1 MKKTAVTV
9 CALVA
14 LWGVSVPADAQDR
27 ELIQMAI
34 LLDTSSSMDGLI
46 DQAKTNLWKIVNE
59 TARAKKSGKTPM
71 LEVAVYEY
79 GNDGIPQGEGYIRM
93 VTPLTGDLDL
103 VSEKLFSL
111 TTNGGSEYCGQVI
124 KAAAASLLWSK
135 RNDIYKVIYI
145 AGNEPFS
152 QGPVAYADAC
162 KSAVGKGII
171 VNTIFCGGKSD
182 SDAAGWKDGASRAD
196 GSFMSIDQNIR
207 NADIVAPQDKEILS
221 LNASLNKTYIG
232 YGSAGSSR
240 KVMQAEQDSNSMKM
254 ANEAAVQRTLAK
266 SAPSYS
272 NSGWDLVD
280 AQKQDSKAVDSLKE
294 DDLPAEMK
302 GMSKAEQKSYI
313 EKKSRERDAIRS
325 KIKALS
331 EQREKYVAET
341 MKKNSGDN
349 TLDEA
354 IVKSI
359 RSQAAKKG
367 YSFE

>member
-1 MKKTAVTV
+1 MSA
-9 CALVA
+9 
-14 LWGVSVPADAQDR
+14 PADAQER
-27 ELIQMAI
+27 ELIQIAI

-59 TARAKKSGKTPM
+59 TARAKRAGKAPL

-79 GNDGIPQGEGYIRM
+79 GNDSIPAGEGYIRM

-111 TTNGGSEYCGQVI
+111 KTNGGSEYCGQVI
-124 KAAAASLLWSK
+124 QAATASLSWST

-152 QGPVAYADAC
+152 QGTVSYQAAC
-162 KSAVGKGII
+162 KGAVKKGII

-182 SDAAGWKDGASRAD
+182 SDAAGWKDGAALAD
-196 GSFMSIDQNIR
+196 GSCMSIDQNIR
-207 NADIVAPQDKEILS
+207 TADIVAPQDKEILS
-221 LNASLNKTYIG
+221 LNESLNKTYIG
-232 YGSAGSSR
+232 FGSAGSSR
-240 KVMQAEQDSNSMKM
+240 KEMQAEQDSNSKKM

-266 SAPSYS
+266 SAVSYS

-280 AQKQDSKAVDSLKE
+280 AQKKDAGVVDALK
-294 DDLPAEMK
+294 DDELPSEMK
-302 GMSKAEQKSYI
+302 GMTKAEQKSYI
-313 EKKSRERDAIRS
+313 DKKSKEREVIRS

-341 MKKNSGDN
+341 MKKSSGDN
-349 TLDEA
+349 TLDAA

-359 RSQAAKKG
+359 RSQAVKKG
-367 YSFE
+367 YTFE